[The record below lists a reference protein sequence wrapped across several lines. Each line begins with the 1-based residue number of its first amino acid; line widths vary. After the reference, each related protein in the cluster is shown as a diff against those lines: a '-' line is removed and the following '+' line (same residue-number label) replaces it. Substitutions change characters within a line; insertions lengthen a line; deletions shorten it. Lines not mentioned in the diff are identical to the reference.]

1 MCTTPTADSITSR
14 VEGLLVMG
22 SAKAM
27 EMAAG
32 SGLVVLLLL
41 IMLLV
46 SADPGLSCAA
56 TSSAAGSAEQGA
68 SSDRV
73 EGLSQA
79 QLRLARDGVAIGL
92 QRGMPEKVIV
102 AELAAQATE
111 SSFRNLANSNVPE
124 SLGYANDGVGDD
136 HDSVGPHQ
144 MRVSV
149 WGRVGIATLMTPAYQ
164 INWFYDQA
172 EQLLSKERMSA
183 PQLAQAIERSEPAAY
198 NQHLALAQRL
208 YAMFADLD
216 PASMPR
222 TPAGSPAAGCGANGS
237 GTPLN
242 TKATGFGRAVI
253 GHAARWIGTPY
264 VWGGGD
270 VHGPT
275 SGGFDCSGLTL
286 YAIYHASGGQIRLP
300 HYTQAQQDHPTAQVV
315 PFTDRAPGDL
325 IFFTA
330 PGDTDSH
337 HVGIYYGRDE
347 AGRDLLLHA
356 PQTGE
361 TVTVAPLSGWE
372 GERMDV
378 RRYSTPA
385 TPDAHANTSPLAS
398 AMPTR
403 PISRGVS
410 HGR

>member
-1 MCTTPTADSITSR
+1 MNSSSPATF
-14 VEGLLVMG
+14 G
-22 SAKAM
+22 
-27 EMAAG
+27 AAVATVVG
-32 SGLVVLLLL
+32 VLLLL
-41 IMLLV
+41 VLLG
-46 SADPGLSCAA
+46 SAEPSPSCAA
-56 TSSAAGSAEQGA
+56 AFPSAGSGGAASTGQG
-68 SSDRV
+68 V
-73 EGLSQA
+73 QGLSDA

-111 SSFRNLANSNVPE
+111 SSFRNLANSTVPE
-124 SLGYANDGVGDD
+124 SLRYANDGIAAD

-144 MRVSV
+144 MRVSI
-149 WGRVGIATLMTPAYQ
+149 WGDVGIATLMNPTYQ

-172 EQLLSKERMSA
+172 EKLGAAAERMSA
-183 PQLAQAIERSEPAAY
+183 PELAQAIERSEPVAY
-198 NQHLALAQRL
+198 RQHLALAQDL

-222 TPAGSPAAGCGANGS
+222 TPAGSPAAGCGAGGS
-237 GTPLN
+237 GAPLSSES
-242 TKATGFGRAVI
+242 TAFGQAVI
-253 GHAARWIGTPY
+253 DHASDWIGTPY

-300 HYTQAQQDHPTAQVV
+300 HYTQAQQDHPAAQPV
-315 PFTDRAPGDL
+315 PFAARAPGDL

-330 PGDTDSH
+330 PGETDSH

-356 PQTGE
+356 PQTGQ
-361 TVTVAPLSGWE
+361 TVTIAPLSGWD

-378 RRYSTPA
+378 RRYELSLPPSGKEKA
-385 TPDAHANTSPLAS
+385 PRA
-398 AMPTR
+398 
-403 PISRGVS
+403 
-410 HGR
+410 